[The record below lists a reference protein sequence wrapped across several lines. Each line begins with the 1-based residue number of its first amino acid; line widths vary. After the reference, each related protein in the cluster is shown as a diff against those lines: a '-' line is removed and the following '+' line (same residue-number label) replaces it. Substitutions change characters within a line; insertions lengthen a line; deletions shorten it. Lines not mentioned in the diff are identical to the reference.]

1 MKKRRTVRIGDITHT
16 EGKVFPIGQSLAIT
30 LPKDWTNEHNIK
42 PGDIVVKV
50 ANSILTIST
59 KRGII

>member
-1 MKKRRTVRIGDITHT
+1 MKKRKTIKIGDITHT

-30 LPKDWTNEHNIK
+30 LPKSWAHEHDIQ
-42 PGDIVVKV
+42 PGDVVVKV

-59 KRGII
+59 KGE